1 MRQAACHG
9 TWSGYAATACL
20 QSLFI
25 LEAESTGEIYG
36 GTQRV
41 KLGVETLLAILQGES
56 RHADSLR
63 YAVGLLQVEKKFRR
77 SAALQQEV
85 GRRLE
90 EIAQVGEGLEQHE
103 REDLQAGQVSA
114 LYSETISHVS
124 PRIVVNG
131 KPQYLQ
137 NQRTVNWIRPL
148 ASARRRTLRID
159 VRPQDPDPRGAV
171 AADELGVSAGSHPCG
186 RPRATALVRGFFAC
200 GETAPPPCLRLRP
213 TGFSRAQARS
223 HRVPACYVRANS
235 AIIWG

>member
-1 MRQAACHG
+1 MKDRTLALSGVFQATELVRQAAWHG

-25 LEAESTGEIYG
+25 LEADSTGEIYG

-77 SAALQQEV
+77 SAALQREV

-90 EIAQVGEGLEQHE
+90 EITQVGEGLEQHE
-103 REDLQAGQVSA
+103 RDDLQAGQISA
-114 LYSETISHVS
+114 LYSDTISRLS

-131 KPQYLQ
+131 KPQYLK
-137 NQRTVNWIRPL
+137 NQRTVDWVRALQLAGLRSAKLWHQLGGGRFELMFGRKTLIR
-148 ASARRRTLRID
+148 
-159 VRPQDPDPRGAV
+159 
-171 AADELGVSAGSHPCG
+171 E
-186 RPRATALVRGFFAC
+186 
-200 GETAPPPCLRLRP
+200 
-213 TGFSRAQARS
+213 ARS
-223 HRVPACYVRANS
+223 LLMN
-235 AIIWG
+235 

>member
-1 MRQAACHG
+1 MKDRTLALSGLFQATELVRQAACHG

-137 NQRTVNWIRPL
+137 NQRTVNWIRALLL
-148 ASARRRTLRID
+148 AGLRSATLWHQLGGGRF
-159 VRPQDPDPRGAV
+159 
-171 AADELGVSAGSHPCG
+171 ELMFG
-186 RPRATALVRGFFAC
+186 RKTLIR
-200 GETAPPPCLRLRP
+200 E
-213 TGFSRAQARS
+213 AQS
-223 HRVPACYVRANS
+223 LLMN
-235 AIIWG
+235 